1 MFRKPETMGLTVFTG
16 VVFVCLAGAAG
27 LTSTQEDIVSS
38 IFQRNCTTAGCH
50 SGAYPAMGFDLSG
63 PNHRA
68 ALIDV
73 ASRQLEG
80 RKLVDLQAPSE
91 SYLLM
96 KLRGTEGIAGQQM
109 PLGRDPLSDDDIAA
123 VADWIVAVAGAGIPE
138 GLTAGAEEAGRTP
151 PTPSFWAPRAINLP
165 TPREI
170 GRGRFLFRIG
180 HRFYPSVKE
189 GYDVFYG
196 LDGPASILLSL
207 GYGLSDRFDLTL
219 SRSNRYQEWSLTFDY
234 VWLRPNKDAS
244 LPLTAAAHLVT
255 GLVTEKREGVSTFS
269 SENMKFTFQLS
280 LALEVHE
287 RVALLLVPSYA
298 ANTNHWQDDSEGTLA
313 LGTGARVTLFDEF
326 SILVEWIPV
335 LGGYHA
341 KSHGWGL
348 ALEKKIGGHVF
359 QVFALSTVGIQ
370 EPQYLPGGDLC
381 IREGDVRFGFNIF
394 RWF

>member
-1 MFRKPETMGLTVFTG
+1 VPCGRGL
-16 VVFVCLAGAAG
+16 
-27 LTSTQEDIVSS
+27 
-38 IFQRNCTTAGCH
+38 
-50 SGAYPAMGFDLSG
+50 DLSESKF
-63 PNHRA
+63 RA

-73 ASRQLEG
+73 GSQEMQN
-80 RKLVDLQAPSE
+80 RKLVDSQAPSE
-91 SYLLM
+91 SYLLR
-96 KLRGTEGIAGQQM
+96 KLRGAAGITGQRM
-109 PLGRDPLSDDDIAA
+109 PLGRDALAADEIDA
-123 VADWIVAVAGAGIPE
+123 VAAWIDQVASAGAPPGE
-138 GLTAGAEEAGRTP
+138 VSGAQEAGGRP
-151 PTPSFWAPRAINLP
+151 AKPSFWAPRVINLP

-170 GRGRFLFRIG
+170 GQRRFLFRIA

-219 SRSNRYQEWSLTFDY
+219 SRSNRYQEWSLAFKY
-234 VWLRPNKDAS
+234 VWLRPKKDAS

-255 GLVTEKREGVSTFS
+255 GLVTEKREGISTFS

-287 RVALLLVPSYA
+287 RIALLLVPSYA
-298 ANTNHWQDDSEGTLA
+298 SNTNHWESEREGTLA
-313 LGTGARVTLFDEF
+313 LGIGARVTLFDEL

-335 LGGYHA
+335 LAGYHA
-341 KSHGWGL
+341 KSQGWGL
-348 ALEKKIGGHVF
+348 AVEKKIGGHVF
-359 QVFALSTVGIQ
+359 QVFALSTVGIP
-370 EPQYLPGGDLC
+370 EPQYLSGGDLC